1 MSATKKIAI
10 GLITVFIA
18 TFMLFYIFDNLNKLG
33 ERCKTEEIK
42 SFFCQ
47 QFSGF
52 TLSMLV
58 VLLII
63 GGFLFVILTTSYILL
78 SSW

>member
-1 MSATKKIAI
+1 MMNKVVL
-10 GLITVFIA
+10 GLVVVFIA
-18 TFMLFYIFDNLNKLG
+18 TFMLFYIFDNINKLA
-33 ERCKTEEIK
+33 EKCKTEEPK
-42 SFFCQ
+42 SFVCE

-78 SSW
+78 SS

>member
-1 MSATKKIAI
+1 MGILNKVVL
-10 GLITVFIA
+10 GLVVVFIA
-18 TFMLFYIFDNLNKLG
+18 TFMLFYIFDNLNKLA
-33 ERCKTEEIK
+33 EKCKSEEQK
-42 SFFCQ
+42 SFVCE

-58 VLLII
+58 VLLLI

-78 SSW
+78 SS

>member
-1 MSATKKIAI
+1 MDATKKITL
-10 GLITVFIA
+10 GFFVVFIA
-18 TFMLFYIFDNLNKLG
+18 TFMLFYIFDNINKLA
-33 ERCKTEEIK
+33 EKCKLEEPK
-42 SFFCQ
+42 SYICQ

-63 GGFLFVILTTSYILL
+63 SGFLFVILTTSYILL
-78 SSW
+78 SS

>member
-1 MSATKKIAI
+1 MKKIAI
-10 GLITVFIA
+10 GLATIFIA
-18 TFMLFYIFDNLNKLG
+18 TFMLFYIFDGINKLAEKCG
-33 ERCKTEEIK
+33 EEETK
-42 SFFCQ
+42 SFICQ

-78 SSW
+78 SS

>member
-1 MSATKKIAI
+1 MNAMKKIAL
-10 GLITVFIA
+10 GLSAVFIA
-18 TFMLFYIFDNLNKLG
+18 TFMLFYIFDSINKLA
-33 ERCKTEEIK
+33 EKCKTEEPK
-42 SFFCQ
+42 SFVCQ

-78 SSW
+78 SS